1 MKRTQVTTRS
11 SASLLLM
18 FCMLHP
24 QPFLPR
30 VLDADQGSRT
40 LAELVE
46 EYYNEYSRLN
56 PLRASAT
63 GDHRF
68 DDQFPNDISEE
79 YRSKQEALCRQYLQ
93 RFAKFKPSLL
103 SSRQDQLSYQ
113 CLKQLLE
120 TDLEGATFERYRLM
134 PINQFSSNAI
144 LFPVLGS
151 GNSFHSFKTVR
162 DYDNFLGRIRGFQTW
177 SDTAIANMRQ
187 GVVAGIVLPKPLAEK
202 VLPQLQSMLVADVK
216 QSLFYQPV
224 VNLPAEFADQDK
236 TRLTASY
243 SKAIQGQII
252 PSYRDEPKYLGWL
265 TSGFAS
271 CRQPELEAATADNR
285 RK

>member
-46 EYYNEYSRLN
+46 EYYDEYSRLN

-113 CLKQLLE
+113 CLKQRLE
-120 TDLEGATFERYRLM
+120 SDLEGTKFEHYRLM
-134 PINQFSSNAI
+134 PLNQFSSNAI

-151 GNSFHSFKTVR
+151 GNSYHSFKTVR

-187 GVVAGIVLPKPLAEK
+187 GVVAGICLAKASSREGAASVAVDVGRRCQTEPL
-202 VLPQLQSMLVADVK
+202 
-216 QSLFYQPV
+216 
-224 VNLPAEFADQDK
+224 LPAGGQPASRVRRSGQNTPDCVLLEGDSGANHSQLPRRAK
-236 TRLTASY
+236 VSRLAYIWVCLLPTTGA
-243 SKAIQGQII
+243 
-252 PSYRDEPKYLGWL
+252 
-265 TSGFAS
+265 
-271 CRQPELEAATADNR
+271 
-285 RK
+285 